1 MIQCH
6 TIRLPFHNDNKN
18 CRKAKLFLPWH
29 FIVQSVNRYKASFK
43 EKANLLFQSA
53 ESQYFIFKILAFF
66 CDAIKYFNINFY
78 NEKRFNLNYGLFKR

>member
-1 MIQCH
+1 MMQCH
-6 TIRLPFHNDNKN
+6 TIRLSFYNESKN
-18 CRKAKLFLPWH
+18 CRTAKLFLPWH
-29 FIVQSVNRYKASFK
+29 FIVQPISRIRANFK

-66 CDAIKYFNINFY
+66 CDAIKYFNINYY

>member
-1 MIQCH
+1 MMRCH

-18 CRKAKLFLPWH
+18 CRTAKLFLPWH
-29 FIVQSVNRYKASFK
+29 FIVQSVNRYKTSFK
-43 EKANLLFQSA
+43 EKAKLLFHSV

-66 CDAIKYFNINFY
+66 CDAINYFNINNY